1 MEACHNSYLS
11 KNHIVARFSWG
22 SSETQ
27 SLFSKQ
33 SLNKYLLPLGA
44 LVTSQTQLDVSNVPI
59 VDEDKIGVLLLNLG
73 GPETLDDVQPF
84 LFNLFADPVTSFRFF
99 FFFFVFNASQIIL
112 YYSLLEYSL
121 SSFLLTIMFI
131 LIHQS
136 FLVRWVR
143 NFDLIFMQ
151 VSAFLLCSV
160 TTYIERYVHVEWFML
175 QVNNIFFS
183 QNLKMIFGFPY
194 VYLAIS
200 YTVISSLVLIF
211 LYFALHMY
219 TSCIQGCT
227 PF

>member
-22 SSETQ
+22 SSEIQ

-33 SLNKYLLPLGA
+33 SLNKHLLPLGA

-84 LFNLFADPVTSFRFF
+84 LFNLFADPVTSFHFF
-99 FFFFVFNASQIIL
+99 FFFGVFSASQIIL

-121 SSFLLTIMFI
+121 SSFSLTIMFI
-131 LIHQS
+131 LIHQY

-143 NFDLIFMQ
+143 KF
-151 VSAFLLCSV
+151 
-160 TTYIERYVHVEWFML
+160 
-175 QVNNIFFS
+175 
-183 QNLKMIFGFPY
+183 
-194 VYLAIS
+194 
-200 YTVISSLVLIF
+200 
-211 LYFALHMY
+211 
-219 TSCIQGCT
+219 
-227 PF
+227 

>member
-22 SSETQ
+22 SSEIQ

-33 SLNKYLLPLGA
+33 SLNKLLLPLGA

-84 LFNLFADPVTSFRFF
+84 LFNLFADPVTSFPFLFF
-99 FFFFVFNASQIIL
+99 FSASQIIL

-131 LIHQS
+131 LIRQYL
-136 FLVRWVR
+136 LVRWVR
-143 NFDLIFMQ
+143 NF
-151 VSAFLLCSV
+151 
-160 TTYIERYVHVEWFML
+160 
-175 QVNNIFFS
+175 
-183 QNLKMIFGFPY
+183 
-194 VYLAIS
+194 
-200 YTVISSLVLIF
+200 
-211 LYFALHMY
+211 
-219 TSCIQGCT
+219 
-227 PF
+227 